1 MLASAGILNTDRGG
15 PGVRPPLPAEIVNT
29 LRKGQWEV
37 TPETAGYDRRS
48 IYLFA
53 RRNLRFPILEA
64 FDRPDAN
71 RSCSRRSHSTT
82 ALQGLLLMN
91 SEFSLTTARRLA
103 GSVLAEGHDEE
114 QFIVEVFRRTLARRP
129 GPGELQASQEFLES
143 QSALIKRKQ
152 RGDDQLA
159 LPIPSSAD
167 WPADKAAAASQ
178 LCLILFN
185 MNEFLYID

>member
-1 MLASAGILNTDRGG
+1 
-15 PGVRPPLPAEIVNT
+15 
-29 LRKGQWEV
+29 
-37 TPETAGYDRRS
+37 
-48 IYLFA
+48 
-53 RRNLRFPILEA
+53 
-64 FDRPDAN
+64 
-71 RSCSRRSHSTT
+71 
-82 ALQGLLLMN
+82 
-91 SEFSLTTARRLA
+91 
-103 GSVLAEGHDEE
+103 VLAEGHDEE